1 MTRRAQPLS
10 QKKHRRPNYLI
21 VISWVAVLWLLCG
34 LTTVMAADRVGSV
47 THLSGP
53 LLAKKADGTIKTLG
67 LNSIVELGDTLV
79 TEKKTYARIKFVDNS
94 EVVLRPKSQFKIDQF
109 FFDQA
114 KPKNDKAVFNLVKGG
129 VRAVTGQIGKR
140 FQGDNYRMN
149 TPLAVAGVRGTL
161 FELRIC
167 EGNCPGINDGLYLFV
182 LEGSITVTNGAGTQ
196 DVSAGQ
202 FAYVRDTQT
211 MPVILPSNP
220 GLSFT
225 LPESIQ
231 LEGKLQDGCIVR

>member
-1 MTRRAQPLS
+1 MTKRAQPLS
-10 QKKHRRPNYLI
+10 LKKHRRPNYLI
-21 VISWVAVLWLLCG
+21 VISWVAFLWLLCG
-34 LTTVMAADRVGSV
+34 LTTVMAADRVGTV

-53 LLAKKADGTIKTLG
+53 LFAKKADGTVKTLVV
-67 LNSIVELGDTLV
+67 NSIVELGDALI
-79 TEKKTYARIKFVDNS
+79 TEKKTYARVKFTDNS
-94 EVVLRPKSQFKIDQF
+94 EITLRPQSQFKIDQF

-114 KPKNDKAVFNLVKGG
+114 KPKEDKAVLSLVKGG

-140 FQGDNYRMN
+140 FQSDNYQMT
-149 TPLAVAGVRGTL
+149 TPMAIAGVRGTI
-161 FELRIC
+161 FEIRIC
-167 EGNCPGINDGLYLFV
+167 DGNCPGINNGLYLFV
-182 LEGSITVTNGAGTQ
+182 LEGSITLTNGAGTQ

-202 FAYVRDTQT
+202 FAYVQDGQT
-211 MPVILPSNP
+211 LPVILPSNP